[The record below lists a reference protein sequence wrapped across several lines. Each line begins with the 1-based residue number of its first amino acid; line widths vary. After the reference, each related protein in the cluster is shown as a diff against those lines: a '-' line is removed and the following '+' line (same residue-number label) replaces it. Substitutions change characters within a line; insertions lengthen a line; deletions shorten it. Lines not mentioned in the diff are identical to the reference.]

1 MTDVAGRVPRF
12 VVIGAGDFGRVHLQ
26 VYQQIE
32 ARGEGRLV
40 GLATRSEASAAS
52 HGEMFG
58 VPGFTD
64 YEAMLSELCP
74 DAVSIVTPD
83 DLHCEMTCHALSAG
97 LHVLV
102 EKPMDT
108 SIAGARTMLEAAR
121 TSGRLLQVDHHKRF
135 DPSVVEARRL
145 VQAGGI
151 GQPVYGYAFLEER
164 ITLPRDVIGRW
175 VTRTNPNWLVG
186 IHIYDVLRWVLG
198 REVRRVFATACNL
211 NLDGLGPDTID
222 AVQARLE
229 FDHGAQVEV
238 QTSWILPETFPAMVD
253 QSLRLVGTQGVAE
266 VDLRRR
272 GVTFCGAEGV
282 ATPNPHFLQPRE
294 APFGKTET
302 FGYGAASIESFA
314 RNVRALL
321 GGASLDDLDGPWAN
335 AADGLAATQI
345 AAAVD
350 RSFQTGQPV
359 DVQDMEEA

>member
-1 MTDVAGRVPRF
+1 MSDAAAALPRF

-40 GLATRSEASAAS
+40 GLAARTERSATR

-64 YEAMLSELCP
+64 YKAMIRDLRP

-108 SIAGARTMLEAAR
+108 CLAGARKMLAAAGA
-121 TSGRLLQVDHHKRF
+121 SGRLLQVDHHKRF
-135 DPSVVEARRL
+135 DPSVIEARRF
-145 VQAGGI
+145 VQSGGI
-151 GQPVYGYAFLEER
+151 GRPVYGNVVMEEC

-186 IHIYDVLRWVLG
+186 IHMYDVLRWVLG
-198 REVRRVFATACNL
+198 RDVRRVFATACNV

-229 FDHGAQVEV
+229 FADGPQIEV
-238 QTSWILPETFPAMVD
+238 QTSWILPESFPAMVD
-253 QSLRLVGTQGVAE
+253 QSLRLVGTEGVAE
-266 VDLRRR
+266 IDLRQR
-272 GVTFCGAEGV
+272 GLTFCNAAGV
-282 ATPNPHFLQPRE
+282 ATPNPHFLQQRA
-294 APFGKTET
+294 APFGSTET
-302 FGYGAASIESFA
+302 FGYGSASIESFA
-314 RNVRALL
+314 RNVRALG
-321 GGASLDDLDGPWAN
+321 GGASLADLDGPWAN
-335 AADGLAATQI
+335 ASDGLAAVRI

-350 RSFQTGQPV
+350 RSFQTGRPV
-359 DVQDMEEA
+359 DLQDEEEA

>member
-1 MTDVAGRVPRF
+1 VSDAAQHVPRF

-40 GLATRSEASAAS
+40 GLATRTEQSAAR
-52 HGEMFG
+52 HAEIFG
-58 VPGFTD
+58 VPAFTD
-64 YEAMLSELCP
+64 YKAMISELGP
-74 DAVSIVTPD
+74 EAVSVVTPD

-108 SIAGARTMLEAAR
+108 SLAGARKMAEAAR
-121 TSGRLLQVDHHKRF
+121 ASGRLLQVDHHKRF
-135 DPSVVEARRL
+135 DPSVIEARRF
-145 VQAGGI
+145 VQSGGI
-151 GQPVYGYAFLEER
+151 GRPVYGNVVMEER
-164 ITLPRDVIGRW
+164 ITLPRDVIGTW

-186 IHIYDVLRWVLG
+186 IHMYDVLRWVLG

-211 NLDGLGPDTID
+211 DLDGLGPDTID

-229 FDHGAQVEV
+229 FADGPQVEV
-238 QTSWILPETFPAMVD
+238 QTSWILPESFPAMVD
-253 QSLRLVGTQGVAE
+253 QSLRLVGTEGVAE

-272 GVTFCGAEGV
+272 GLTFCGAAGV
-282 ATPNPHFLQPRE
+282 GTPNPHFLQPRA
-294 APFGKTET
+294 APFGSTET
-302 FGYGAASIESFA
+302 FGYGAAGIESFA

-321 GGASLDDLDGPWAN
+321 NGASLGDLDGPWAG
-335 AADGLAATQI
+335 ASDGLAATQI

-350 RSFQTGQPV
+350 RSFQTSRPV
-359 DVQDMEEA
+359 DVQDVEEA